1 MKKERR
7 FISNYSFFFLPS
19 FSRGLHVTSRGGEL
33 PRLLFFLVWTRV
45 KSESIF
51 DKNDKNDKND
61 AGFFL
66 PFFLP
71 FSCGNDIHFFI
82 CNLEMWNYSVG
93 IV

>member
-1 MKKERR
+1 RTSFHFELFILFSPFFFSWPTRHFAGRR
-7 FISNYSFFFLPS
+7 AATSSFFPC
-19 FSRGLHVTSRGGEL
+19 VD
-33 PRLLFFLVWTRV
+33 TRQ
-45 KSESIF
+45 KSIF